1 MRSSINM
8 KLITLLCMV
17 CFNAPLYCWCIQAKA
32 VDIPLQQE
40 NRISQQNTQINI
52 GKYLSVIG
60 IRKDIALG
68 PSIETLRLVVN
79 KHVMNIPYQ
88 NFDIYFHNGK
98 ILNLSSEG
106 LQQKL
111 LDQRRGG
118 GCYETSELL
127 YNALFAL
134 GFDVKRIPAFPLNN
148 KPFNPLIPS
157 SHNILLVSIN
167 NKFFLIDVGCGNNS
181 LRYPVEFS
189 FEKTEEREVYPGE
202 IYQLVCTDNYY
213 QLNLKIK
220 GEWASLYRF
229 DRPLNFINLEQT
241 IRNLQ
246 NMMTCPE
253 RLPIRDVYVKTS
265 ILTENGR
272 IGFYIE
278 PKQLISSAYK
288 LYIEAGKE
296 NKKLYN
302 SYEEF
307 ASDILHDTGLL
318 TPEELF
324 QKNQTKIV

>member
-1 MRSSINM
+1 MRNSINM

-17 CFNAPLYCWCIQAKA
+17 CFSVFLYCWCAQVKA
-32 VDIPLQQE
+32 VDISLQQE
-40 NRISQQNTQINI
+40 NRTPQQNKQINI
-52 GKYLSVIG
+52 EKYLSVIG
-60 IRKDIALG
+60 IQKNIALDT
-68 PSIETLRLVVN
+68 SIETLRLVVN
-79 KHVMNIPYQ
+79 KHVMSIPYQ

-127 YNALFAL
+127 YNALSVL

-167 NKFFLIDVGCGNNS
+167 NKFFLIDVGYGNNS

-189 FEKTEEREVYPGE
+189 FERTEEQEVYPGE
-202 IYQLVCTDNYY
+202 VYQLVCNDNYY

-229 DRPLNFINLEQT
+229 DRPLNFINSEQT

-246 NMMTCPE
+246 NTMACPE
-253 RLPIRDVYVKTS
+253 RIPIRDVYVKIS
-265 ILTENGR
+265 ILTEDGR

-278 PKQLISSAYK
+278 PKQPISSAYK
-288 LYIEAGKE
+288 LYIKTGKE

-307 ASDILHDTGLL
+307 TGDILRDIGLL
-318 TPEELF
+318 IPEELF
-324 QKNQTKIV
+324 QKNQANII